1 MRGIN
6 KVIILGRLGK
16 NPELRN
22 TSSGTSVTSISVA
35 TNESWLDKQQNKQ
48 ERTHWHNVVLWDKLA
63 ENAYKYLTKGSVI
76 YLEGKLQTR
85 SWEDKEGKKQ
95 YATEIVANQ
104 MQYVTV
110 AKKDDTKAPV
120 VVPEVVKENEDIP
133 F

>member
-1 MRGIN
+1 M
-6 KVIILGRLGK
+6 
-16 NPELRN
+16 
-22 TSSGTSVTSISVA
+22 
-35 TNESWLDKQQNKQ
+35 
-48 ERTHWHNVVLWDKLA
+48 
-63 ENAYKYLTKGSVI
+63 I